1 MAYRKNIF
9 KNIKQINNFINKTYC
24 KKTENDLSDTNL
36 VKHYRNTP
44 SSKNKI
50 SILKKQL
57 KNLRFKVKDINRIVN
72 NELILNEFC
81 TPPGTKGAIRGNHFN
96 NIVKNKILEI
106 ADKIPNKENYD
117 VQFEKKVE
125 FSPEIPDWFIKQ
137 KDNNKILIGMNQV
150 DLWSGGQQTNR
161 GSKYIL
167 NEDLHKNPNYK
178 VISVVSK
185 YIQLE
190 SYNNKA
196 YNILKKGFE
205 ENRLCYLCNLENII
219 KKYFDIK

>member
-1 MAYRKNIF
+1 MGYRKTIF

-24 KKTENDLSDTNL
+24 KNTENALSDRSL
-36 VKHYRNTP
+36 VKHFRNTP

-50 SILKKQL
+50 TLLKTHLKKL
-57 KNLRFKVKDINRIVN
+57 KFKIKDINRIAN
-72 NELILNEFC
+72 NEFILNEFC
-81 TPPGTKGAIRGNHFN
+81 TPPGTKGAIRGNQFN
-96 NIVKNKILEI
+96 TIVKNRILEI
-106 ADKIPNKENYD
+106 VDNFKNKNDFE
-117 VQFEKKVE
+117 VEFEKKVE
-125 FSPEIPDWFIKQ
+125 SSPEIPDWYIKH
-137 KDNNKILIGMNQV
+137 KNTHKILIGMNQI
-150 DLWSGGQQTNR
+150 DLWTGGQQTNR

-167 NEDLHKNPNYK
+167 NEDLHKNPDYK

-205 ENRLCYLCNLENII
+205 ENRLCYLGNLENII
-219 KKYFDIK
+219 KKYFNL